1 MNNHI
6 IEEYIK
12 DLKKLFLNTP
22 QEKEI
27 ITQIRKGLYDFSIN
41 EELTREMIEN
51 KFGTPQEI
59 FDSYLNELDEK
70 FISHAVN
77 RHYFTKK
84 LFILISI
91 VILCV
96 GIFFLYRLN
105 QLYQDTKNS
114 SVKEIETI
122 IIEE

>member
-77 RHYFTKK
+77 RHYFTKNYLY
-84 LFILISI
+84 LFL
-91 VILCV
+91 LL
-96 GIFFLYRLN
+96 FFVLE
-105 QLYQDTKNS
+105 S
-114 SVKEIETI
+114 SFFID
-122 IIEE
+122 